1 MSILGC
7 GYARC
12 NYCGTTSKFFFA
24 LFAKMQLVAVVAL
37 PLGSTNRETLELFGL
52 FVGRYIR
59 YTLAERIVNWLYVYV
74 DCLLLSI

>member
-1 MSILGC
+1 MLG
-7 GYARC
+7 AIIVEQLV
-12 NYCGTTSKFFFA
+12 SFFFA

-37 PLGSTNRETLELFGL
+37 PLGSTHRETLELFGL

>member
-1 MSILGC
+1 MLG
-7 GYARC
+7 AIIVEQLV
-12 NYCGTTSKFFFA
+12 SFFFA

>member
-1 MSILGC
+1 MLGAIIVEQLVS
-7 GYARC
+7 Y
-12 NYCGTTSKFFFA
+12 FFA
-24 LFAKMQLVAVVAL
+24 LFAEMQLIAVVAL